1 MFKNYSKYIQHNYID
16 EVVRE
21 LVDAVTMP
29 AELNTFWPSLHLL
42 MLVVPQVDFSQ
53 LNVEGQYGLS
63 RVCHSSQWKNLRKF
77 KIKEVIGDV
86 ICPMFFIKCLFQ
98 SPENNKFYHNNLLF
112 GFIFMH
118 LYYIYLSTS
127 ILVEMNRISICL
139 KFPISTVST
148 FQLCYQKA
156 V

>member
-21 LVDAVTMP
+21 LVDAITMP

-42 MLVVPQVDFSQ
+42 MLVVPQVDFR
-53 LNVEGQYGLS
+53 G
-63 RVCHSSQWKNLRKF
+63 
-77 KIKEVIGDV
+77 EVIGDV

-112 GFIFMH
+112 GYIFMH
-118 LYYIYLSTS
+118 FYYIYIYLH
-127 ILVEMNRISICL
+127 LYWLR
-139 KFPISTVST
+139 
-148 FQLCYQKA
+148 
-156 V
+156 

>member
-1 MFKNYSKYIQHNYID
+1 MFKNYSKYIQHKYID

-21 LVDAVTMP
+21 LVDAISMP

-53 LNVEGQYGLS
+53 LTFEGQYGLS

-77 KIKEVIGDV
+77 KIKEVIGDD

-118 LYYIYLSTS
+118 FYYIYLSTS

-139 KFPISTVST
+139 
-148 FQLCYQKA
+148 
-156 V
+156 